1 MEHIEIE
8 LKKQDKLKE
17 KNLKKILKKK
27 KKKKKQVY
35 WQPENKRP
43 VTKFES

>member
-17 KNLKKILKKK
+17 KFYKNIEK

>member
-17 KNLKKILKKK
+17 KFYKNIE